1 MSVTEKIQIGMGT
14 EHSIVVGR
22 DLTIAHWNDT
32 FPAVFSTPSM
42 IKNMELACSR
52 TLAPHLPKGWTSV
65 GVAVDVRHL
74 AATPIGL
81 EVRFTS
87 SVKEVG
93 DDRVVFSLEAHHPV
107 EKIGEGTITAAPV
120 ELDRFLQQVRK
131 KTA

>member
-14 EHSIVVGR
+14 EHSIVVR
-22 DLTIAHWNDT
+22 HDLTIAHWNDT
-32 FPAVFSTPSM
+32 YPAVFSTPAM

-52 TLAPHLPKGWTSV
+52 ALAPHLPKGWGTV

-81 EVRFTS
+81 EVRFKS

-93 DDRVVFSLEAHHPV
+93 EDRVVFTVEAHDPV

-120 ELDRFLQQVRK
+120 ELDRFLRRVRE
-131 KTA
+131 KTG